1 MKRKPISAPE
11 GAQEDSSPLVGPS
24 KSRCAGLF
32 ADPGGAIPN
41 GGPRETFDVDDGDDP
56 IYVYGSEAQ
65 GSAGGG
71 RGNCFRDG
79 RTKIDFVLVW
89 EEKVR
94 PAKKHRRRSR
104 QLHREG
110 GGAAGLGGGWE
121 QPPGR
126 QERWRRKFVQNLQNA
141 GLLMEKEEL
150 LSERRSV
157 HCLKLSAPWEV
168 LLYYAEELCLRA
180 PLQAH
185 PNPDRNSSDEL
196 LRKLCIPNLMAQQ
209 VPNKPV
215 DVYTCAFRKS
225 KLDKFLGS
233 DCHDSYFSHT
243 QRHRMVY
250 EILARTAYGKR
261 KHAEVGIERLLNEGV
276 YSAAFPLHEGPFELP
291 EYEVASEELNPRQ
304 VLYRFWAQWRCW
316 YKYQP
321 LDHIREYF
329 GEKVAIYFA
338 WLGFYTA
345 WLLPAAAVGTFVF
358 LAGLLAM
365 GTNTPAQEICGSGG
379 QFLMCPLCDTCDNWN
394 VSEICPMAK
403 VGFLFDHPGTVFFS
417 IFMSFW
423 AVTFLEYWKRRSA
436 TLAHHWDC
444 LDFQEEQASGGGR
457 GAGPHRPLP
466 QPQVMRGSRGLAVE
480 RPRPEFAARAPC
492 MEQNPVTGV
501 KEPHFPERDRLSR
514 ILTGSMAIILMLCVV
529 MIFLVSVIMYRGI
542 VSTMMYHTG
551 NTVLMTQAGNIANI
565 SSSMVNLV
573 LILLMSQVYTSLA
586 EKLTRWEMH
595 RTQTQHEDAFTFKVF
610 LFQFVNFYSSPFY
623 VAFFKGR
630 FVGYPGQ
637 YGKLLGM
644 RNEDCGPG
652 GCLIELAQQLF
663 IIMVG
668 KQVVSNVQEFL
679 IPKLKAWQQKRR
691 LARVRG
697 AQLCQEP
704 RRWEEDYEL
713 VPCEGLFEEYLEMV
727 LQFGFIT
734 IFVAAF
740 PLAPLFALLNNWVEI
755 RLDAQKFVCE
765 YRRPVAERAQDI
777 GVWFFLLDVLAQ
789 VSVVVNAFLI
799 AFTSDF
805 LPRLLYQYEHDSQ
818 LHGYVNFTL
827 AYSPPS
833 YVDSN
838 HTMCRYKAFRD
849 PHGNH
854 TLFYWKLLAIR
865 LGFIIAFEHVVFFC
879 LRLIDWL
886 VPDVPESLEV
896 KIKRERY
903 LAKQALAD
911 NQDVLLTVSRDSSP
925 SPGQCAESTL
935 CVHACSLCVVSVW
948 LPQGAITKPSICQ
961 PQKGILAESIIVA
974 SPKGSALR
982 LGWEHHQ
989 GDPGRWRR
997 LNPGQGDQPA
1007 LCARILQKG
1016 DPAGERAE

>member
-1 MKRKPISAPE
+1 MIRKKGTGHFAPDNGLLLRTEKSPSGLLGDIST
-11 GAQEDSSPLVGPS
+11 L
-24 KSRCAGLF
+24 
-32 ADPGGAIPN
+32 PN
-41 GGPRETFDVDDGDDP
+41 GGGMDSFDTDDDDDDNP
-56 IYVYGSEAQ
+56 ICVYGND
-65 GSAGGG
+65 GFDDTSAAS
-71 RGNCFRDG
+71 GNYFKDG
-79 RTKIDFVLVW
+79 RNKIDFVLVW
-89 EEKVR
+89 EEKLR
-94 PAKKHRRRSR
+94 PSKKRRSKQPHHDR
-104 QLHREG
+104 DR
-110 GGAAGLGGGWE
+110 AASRAGGWE
-121 QPPGR
+121 QVQR
-126 QERWRRKFVQNLQNA
+126 QRERWKRKFLKNLQNA
-141 GLLMEKEEL
+141 GLLMEKEET
-150 LSERRSV
+150 LSEHKSI
-157 HCLKLSAPWEV
+157 HYLKLSAPWEV
-168 LLYYAEELCLRA
+168 LVYYAEELCMRA

-185 PNPDRNSSDEL
+185 PNPDRNSSADL
-196 LRKLCIPNLMAQQ
+196 LRKLHIPNVMDQR
-209 VPNKPV
+209 VPKKPV
-215 DVYTCAFRKS
+215 DYYTCAFRKS
-225 KLDKFLGS
+225 KLDRFLGS
-233 DCHDSYFSHT
+233 DARDSYFTNT
-243 QRHRMVY
+243 QRHRIVY
-250 EILARTAYGKR
+250 EILAQTIYGKR
-261 KHAEVGIERLLNEGV
+261 KHAEIGIDRLLNEGV

-291 EYEVASEELNPRQ
+291 NYEVLDDVLNPRQ
-304 VLYRFWAQWRCW
+304 ILFRFWAQWRCW

-358 LAGLLAM
+358 LAGLFTM
-365 GTNTPAQEICGSGG
+365 GTDMPAQEICDSGV
-379 QFLMCPLCDTCDNWN
+379 QYLMCPLCDTCGNWN
-394 VSEICPMAK
+394 LSEICSMVK
-403 VGFLFDHPGTVFFS
+403 VGYLFDHPGTVFFS

-423 AVTFLEYWKRRSA
+423 AVSFLEYWKRKNA

-444 LDFQEEQASGGGR
+444 MDFQEEE
-457 GAGPHRPLP
+457 
-466 QPQVMRGSRGLAVE
+466 E

-492 MEQNPVTGV
+492 MEQNPVTGL

-514 ILTGSMAIILMLCVV
+514 ILTGSMAIIIMLCVV

-565 SSSMVNLV
+565 SSSMVNLA

-586 EKLTRWEMH
+586 EKLTKWEMH

-610 LFQFVNFYSSPFY
+610 IFQFVNFYSSPFY
-623 VAFFKGR
+623 VAFFKGSR

-668 KQVVSNVQEFL
+668 KQIVSNIQEFL
-679 IPKLKAWQQKRR
+679 VPKLKAWHQKRK
-691 LARVRG
+691 LAQVRG
-697 AQLCQEP
+697 AQICQEP
-704 RRWEEDYEL
+704 KRWEEDYEL
-713 VPCEGLFEEYLEMV
+713 IECEGLFEEYLEMV

-777 GVWFFLLDVLAQ
+777 GVWFFILDVLAQ
-789 VSVVVNAFLI
+789 LSVIVNAFLI
-799 AFTSDF
+799 AFTSEF
-805 LPRLLYQYEHDSQ
+805 LPRLLYQYEYDSH

-849 PHGNH
+849 AHGSY

-865 LGFIIAFEHVVFFC
+865 LGFIIAFE
-879 LRLIDWL
+879 
-886 VPDVPESLEV
+886 VPDVPASLEV

-911 NQDVLLTVSRDSSP
+911 NQDVLLTVSCDSSP
-925 SPGQCAESTL
+925 SPASCF
-935 CVHACSLCVVSVW
+935 
-948 LPQGAITKPSICQ
+948 LPSSMI
-961 PQKGILAESIIVA
+961 
-974 SPKGSALR
+974 
-982 LGWEHHQ
+982 
-989 GDPGRWRR
+989 
-997 LNPGQGDQPA
+997 
-1007 LCARILQKG
+1007 
-1016 DPAGERAE
+1016 

>member
-1 MKRKPISAPE
+1 MSRQKGSPRDPRGP
-11 GAQEDSSPLVGPS
+11 GAL
-24 KSRCAGLF
+24 
-32 ADPGGAIPN
+32 PN
-41 GGPRETFDVDDGDDP
+41 GAPGSSFEEDDEPLFVPGRE
-56 IYVYGSEAQ
+56 GS
-65 GSAGGG
+65 SAGGA
-71 RGNCFRDG
+71 NLFRDG

-89 EEKVR
+89 EEKAR
-94 PAKKHRRRSR
+94 PAAKRSRRRSR
-104 QLHREG
+104 ARPEERE
-110 GGAAGLGGGWE
+110 AASAAA
-121 QPPGR
+121 PAARP
-126 QERWRRKFVQNLQNA
+126 ERWRRKFVHNLRAA
-141 GLLMEKEEL
+141 GLLLEQEET
-150 LSERRSV
+150 LSECRSIQY
-157 HCLKLSAPWEV
+157 LKLSAPWP
-168 LLYYAEELCLRA
+168 LLVYYAEELSLRA

-185 PNPDRNSSDEL
+185 PNPDSNGSDLL
-196 LRKLCIPNLMAQQ
+196 LRRLRLPNPMAQA
-209 VPNKPV
+209 VPSKPP
-215 DVYTCAFRKS
+215 DFYTCAFRKS
-225 KLDKFLGS
+225 KLDRFLGS
-233 DCHDSYFSHT
+233 DCHDSYFTNT
-243 QRHRMVY
+243 QRHRIVY
-250 EILARTAYGKR
+250 EILARTVYGKR
-261 KHAEVGIERLLNEGV
+261 KHAEVGIDRLLNEGV

-291 EYEVASEELNPRQ
+291 EYEVPGEELNPRQ
-304 VLYRFWAQWRCW
+304 ILYRFWAQWRCW
-316 YKYQP
+316 HKYQP

-358 LAGLLAM
+358 LAGFFAM
-365 GTNTPAQEICGSGG
+365 GTNTPAQEICNSRG
-379 QFLMCPLCDTCDNWN
+379 QFLMCPLCDTCGNWN
-394 VSEICPMAK
+394 ISEICSMAK
-403 VGFLFDHPGTVFFS
+403 IGYLFDHPGTVFFS

-423 AVTFLEYWKRRSA
+423 AVTFLEYWKRKNA

-444 LDFQEEQASGGGR
+444 MDFQEEE
-457 GAGPHRPLP
+457 
-466 QPQVMRGSRGLAVE
+466 E
-480 RPRPEFAARAPC
+480 RPRPEFAATAPC

-501 KEPHFPERDRLSR
+501 KEPYFPARDRLSR

-542 VSTMMYHTG
+542 VSAVMYHTG
-551 NTVLMTQAGNIANI
+551 NSLLVSQAGNIANL
-565 SSSMVNLV
+565 SSCMVNLV
-573 LILLMSQVYTSLA
+573 LILLLSQVYTSLA

-595 RTQTQHEDAFTFKVF
+595 RTQTEHEDAFTFKVF
-610 LFQFVNFYSSPFY
+610 IFQFVNFYSSPFY

-630 FVGYPGQ
+630 FVRYPGQ

-663 IIMVG
+663 VIMVG
-668 KQVVSNVQEFL
+668 KQIISNVQEFL
-679 IPKLKAWQQKRR
+679 IPKLKAWRQKRR

-697 AQLCQEP
+697 GQICQEP
-704 RRWEEDYEL
+704 KRWEEDFEL
-713 VPCEGLFEEYLEMV
+713 IECEGLFEEYLEMV

-740 PLAPLFALLNNWVEI
+740 PLAPLFALLNNWVEV

-765 YRRPVAERAQDI
+765 YRRPVAERAQGI
-777 GVWFFLLDVLAQ
+777 SVWFFLLDVLAQ
-789 VSVVVNAFLI
+789 ISVVVNAFLI

-805 LPRLLYQYEHDSQ
+805 LPRLLYQHEYDSH

-827 AYSPPS
+827 AYSPPD

-849 PHGNH
+849 ASGSY

-911 NQDVLLTVSRDSSP
+911 NQAMLLTVSPDSSDSPASSLLP
-925 SPGQCAESTL
+925 S
-935 CVHACSLCVVSVW
+935 SL
-948 LPQGAITKPSICQ
+948 T
-961 PQKGILAESIIVA
+961 
-974 SPKGSALR
+974 
-982 LGWEHHQ
+982 
-989 GDPGRWRR
+989 
-997 LNPGQGDQPA
+997 
-1007 LCARILQKG
+1007 
-1016 DPAGERAE
+1016 